1 MQLALTEDQ
10 QLLHETTVR
19 FIETELPM
27 ARVRSLHDDPVGFDR
42 GWLQKAAELGWFSFL
57 VPEADG
63 GGSVSD
69 NGLADAAL
77 IAEELGR
84 SVQPGPFV
92 PMNVVA
98 TALAAGGSDELKGAW
113 LARIIAGETVATW
126 AFAALDG
133 SWDDGAGVEAR
144 VDGDDYVLT
153 GSRGFVQDLGGADLA
168 LVAATLDGRPVQ
180 VLVTL
185 DAEGVGRAPL
195 DALDLSRRFAHLE
208 LRDVRVPAE
217 AVLGPEA
224 VLDRQLEVAS
234 VLTSA
239 ETIGAMD
246 RLFAMTVEYSK
257 DRIAFG
263 RPIGSF
269 QALKHIMADLAM
281 YLEACKAGADAA
293 VRAVGGRE
301 DDASEVASMVAAY
314 VGDMSDDLAQM
325 ALQIHGGIGYTWEH
339 DLHLLMRRIRSNAV
353 LYGEPTWHRERVCAL
368 HGLGG
373 DR

>member
-27 ARVRSLHDDPVGFDR
+27 ARVRALHDHPVGFDR

-98 TALAAGGSDELKGAW
+98 TAIAAGGSDEIKAAW
-113 LARIIAGETVATW
+113 LARLVAGEAVATW
-126 AFAALDG
+126 AFGALDG
-133 SWDDGAGVEAR
+133 SWDEGAGVDVRA
-144 VDGDDYVLT
+144 DGDAYVLT
-153 GSRGFVQDLGGADLA
+153 GSRGFVQDLGGADVA
-168 LVAATLDGRPVQ
+168 LVVGARDGGPVQ
-180 VLVTL
+180 VLVPL
-185 DAEGVGRAPL
+185 DAEGVVRTSL

-208 LRDVRVPAE
+208 LHDVRVPAE
-217 AVLGPEA
+217 ALLGPVGLDHLLDVA
-224 VLDRQLEVAS
+224 V

-239 ETIGAMD
+239 ETVGAMD
-246 RLFAMTVEYSK
+246 RLFTMTVEYSK

-269 QALKHIMADLAM
+269 QSLKHIMADLAM

-293 VRAVGGRE
+293 VRAVGERH
-301 DDASEVASMVAAY
+301 DDADEVASMVAAY
-314 VGDMSDDLAQM
+314 VGDMSDELAQM